1 MNNNMEGIT
10 TLFLDIGGVL
20 LTSGWDR
27 AARKKTYS
35 HFHLDH
41 DVLEDRHHITV
52 EAFELGKI
60 TLDEYLNRVV
70 FCDLQDFASEDFKE
84 FMFAQS
90 SAYPE
95 VISFVNELKKVH
107 GLKVVIV
114 SNESRELNEYRAKK
128 FRLNELADCF
138 ISSSFVR
145 LRKPDTDIFQLALDI
160 SQAAPQQIVYIDD
173 QIMFVQLAE
182 NFGINVIHHTDYES
196 TKTKLASFGLGI
208 NKFSHNETR

>member
-20 LTSGWDR
+20 LTAGWDR
-27 AARKKTYS
+27 TARKNTYT
-35 HFHLDH
+35 HFKLDH
-41 DVLEDRHHITV
+41 DVMEDRHHITV
-52 EAFELGKI
+52 ETFELGKI
-60 TLDEYLNRVV
+60 TIDEYLRRVV
-70 FCDLQDFASEDFKE
+70 FCDEQDFASEDFKE

-95 VISFVNELKKVH
+95 MISLISELKKVH
-107 GLKVVIV
+107 SLKVVIV
-114 SNESRELNEYRAKK
+114 SNQSRELNEYRAKK

-145 LRKPDTDIFQLALDI
+145 LRKPDTDIFKLALDI

-182 NFGINVIHHTDYES
+182 NFGINVIHHTSYAS
-196 TKTKLASFGLGI
+196 TKAKLASFGLGI
-208 NKFSHNETR
+208 NQFSDNETR

>member
-1 MNNNMEGIT
+1 MSNGLEKIT

-20 LTSGWDR
+20 LTAGWDR
-27 AARKKTYS
+27 TARKNTYT
-35 HFHLDH
+35 HFKLDH
-41 DVLEDRHHITV
+41 DVMEDRHHITV
-52 EAFELGKI
+52 ETFELGKI
-60 TLDEYLNRVV
+60 TIDEYLRRVV
-70 FCDLQDFASEDFKE
+70 FCDEQDFASEDFKE

-95 VISFVNELKKVH
+95 MISLISELKKVH
-107 GLKVVIV
+107 SLKVVIV
-114 SNESRELNEYRAKK
+114 SNQSRELNEYRAKK

-145 LRKPDTDIFQLALDI
+145 LRKPDTDIFKLALDI

-182 NFGINVIHHTDYES
+182 NFGINVIHHTSYAS
-196 TKTKLASFGLGI
+196 TKAKLASFGLGI
-208 NKFSHNETR
+208 NQFSDNETR